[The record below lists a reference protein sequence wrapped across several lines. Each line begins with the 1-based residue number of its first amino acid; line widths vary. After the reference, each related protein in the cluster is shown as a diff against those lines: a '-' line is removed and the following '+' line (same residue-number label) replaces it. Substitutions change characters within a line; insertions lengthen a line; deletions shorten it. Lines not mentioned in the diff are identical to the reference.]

1 MTQVVFTHNRDQDL
15 NDLTPLQLPCPRSGK
30 WITYLYNDKHELFE
44 LQQVTGPGRKT
55 CWMIDNT
62 IHKNGKFRLLTPMDP
77 LFIALP
83 LLEQA
88 RENTSNSGNFRKL
101 DDIFSSE
108 NILNDIDED
117 IKMTVKNTG
126 LHQLSDISGLKE
138 GIKHL
143 CDTQDVGEGAFFV
156 YRFNDQKALDW
167 LRKKVDVLVD
177 NFSTIPVLLD
187 AVEDELESVNDKTDK
202 TSVFQRESINIL
214 ARYLKQAWRQKLLD
228 SYNLIEEVK
237 EVEQYTAQD
246 STHQSPSAFF
256 KSASTKTEVVVP
268 PKKTKKSEDQRKAA
282 KNTRPLTSFF
292 TKL

>member
-187 AVEDELESVNDKTDK
+187 AVEDELESVNDKT
-202 TSVFQRESINIL
+202 
-214 ARYLKQAWRQKLLD
+214 
-228 SYNLIEEVK
+228 EEVK